1 MTQKVS
7 QRFISDYAV
16 SLSVSGFTVVV
27 VGGGGE
33 LLPVGKVKRAEISI
47 LSCRAHRCDA
57 AHLCHM
63 GLAA

>member
-16 SLSVSGFTVVV
+16 SLSVFGVLQWWW
-27 VGGGGE
+27 GGE

-47 LSCRAHRCDA
+47 LSCRAHHCDA